1 MTDHPLTVP
10 LAAPTGLAAW
20 VTAIRPKQWAKNVL
34 VFAAPGAAAAFGSE
48 VIRNVG
54 VTFLAFCA
62 VASAVYLTNDSF
74 DVERDRAHPRKR
86 LRPIAAGTISVASA
100 RLVALF
106 LFVLGL
112 GLAYLVN
119 SGVLFLVGTYVAATL
134 GYSAGLK
141 HQPVIDVILVA
152 SGFVIRAAAGGVAA
166 GVAISSWFLLV
177 TSFGALLIVS
187 GKRYAEFV
195 ELVDERSS
203 HRPSL
208 GSYTAEFL
216 RALVAVSAG
225 MAIITYC
232 LWALE
237 NSPESYQHLLLGLS
251 IIPFLAALLRY
262 VLLVMT
268 GAGGEPEEIF
278 LADRPLQVMGFVWLA
293 VFGAGVLLGG

>member
-1 MTDHPLTVP
+1 MTETSVAHPV
-10 LAAPTGLAAW
+10 APATGLTAW
-20 VTAIRPKQWAKNVL
+20 VAAVRPKQWLKNGL
-34 VFAAPGAAAAFGSE
+34 VFAAPAAAAVFDAATIG
-48 VIRNVG
+48 RVG
-54 VTFLAFCA
+54 LTFVAFCA
-62 VASAVYLTNDSF
+62 VASAVYLVNDSF
-74 DVERDRAHPRKR
+74 DVDRDRVHPRKR
-86 LRPIAAGTISVASA
+86 YRPIAAGSISVPAA
-100 RLVALF
+100 RIAAAALFAVGLLIAFSVGNGVVALAATY
-106 LFVLGL
+106 VIVT
-112 GLAYLVN
+112 LAY
-119 SGVLFLVGTYVAATL
+119 
-134 GYSAGLK
+134 SAWLK
-141 HQPVIDVILVA
+141 HQPVLDIVLVA

-166 GVAISSWFLLV
+166 QVPISSWFLLV
-177 TSFGALLIVS
+177 TSFGALLVVT

-195 ELVDERSS
+195 ELDDSAG

-216 RALVAVSAG
+216 RAMVAISAG

-251 IIPFLAALLRY
+251 IVPFLAALLRY

-278 LADRPLQVMGFVWLA
+278 LADRPLQAMGLAWLL